1 MADNPYMRLVGA
13 ATPPDAP
20 VQAPS
25 LPAAHSDNP
34 YLKFVPNAI
43 PQAKPAI
50 QQLVDE
56 MPGGAGMM
64 ARLGLDYLISSA
76 GNTTAQR
83 GKNIVTNVG
92 RGVRDIGQGLKQV
105 ALEGGAMG
113 GLSSPGA
120 ALAYTR
126 TVDAANRALAETP
139 EGRDPFAAR
148 FRTVAKNAP
157 YGLLG
162 PVLGSEAGLLSKMA
176 LSSAVNAGVAGTEYV
191 PEGESRRKNIIVGA
205 ATGAAVPFVPAAG
218 GAILT
223 GLEAIENQGL
233 GNIVRQ
239 GAATVRNLPTTARN
253 KLANARLGILADPES
268 QELYGLSQ
276 RYNVPTMAS
285 DITRS
290 PAIRSAGEFTEN
302 VPFYLGTRGF
312 RKTQMEEANRAANE
326 VQQEFGDIMN
336 ETPFGGRTGIRK
348 LEEAMQSD
356 NPTRAQAARKLADE
370 INNAG
375 DDWHRIIK
383 ASGNLKLF
391 RAKLIADRKYNRVAE
406 IADKVPGGVPTMN
419 ILKALS
425 SMIRK
430 EESSVIKDRPL
441 LANLHEIRNGLM
453 EQVPGKAEQTTT
465 DPIWGTRTTPAVPP
479 RSVPRRMTYSQIRDL
494 RSDLNKIISDKFS
507 GSNSLIGP
515 KGVGNLQALSNQ
527 IDTSLNVFASRS
539 PNAELRRAA
548 QSADNFY
555 RTAVIPFKDKM
566 LAQSLK
572 GANADE
578 IYGKFIQYGQ
588 REGGKG
594 TARAQRFYQALD
606 SKGQAAVR
614 YNMVSDAYQKALK
627 EDTQQFS
634 PALFASHL
642 DRFGTAYGVI
652 FRGQER
658 AELDGFKKLMRSVER
673 SHIVMNKPETGY
685 KAIPYI
691 MGAAVAGTGKAIS
704 FGAFALAAKKLMTTD
719 FGKRLLLSASKAPP
733 NSAAMRNAQTQFLDH
748 IREGEL
754 MLRNPRDLNR

>member
-1 MADNPYMRLVGA
+1 MANPFDRFIS
-13 ATPPDAP
+13 TAP
-20 VQAPS
+20 VSDVPAPQASANPFDKH
-25 LPAAHSDNP
+25 LAAPAP
-34 YLKFVPNAI
+34 
-43 PQAKPAI
+43 AKPAI

-92 RGVRDIGQGLKQV
+92 HGVRDIGQGLKQV
-105 ALEGGAMG
+105 GLEAGEMA

-139 EGRDPFAAR
+139 EGRDPFATR
-148 FRTVAKNAP
+148 FRSVAKNAP

-162 PVLGSEAGLLSKMA
+162 PVLGSEAGLLSKMLTSGA
-176 LSSAVNAGVAGTEYV
+176 TTAGVAGTEYV
-191 PEGESRRKNIIVGA
+191 PEGESRSKNIAMGA
-205 ATGAAVPFVPAAG
+205 LTGAAVPLVPAVG
-218 GAILT
+218 GAVLT

-239 GAATVRNLPTTARN
+239 GASAVRNLPTTARN

-268 QELYGLSQ
+268 QEVYNLSN

-285 DITRS
+285 DLTTS
-290 PAIRSAGEFTEN
+290 PAVKALAEFTDN
-302 VPFYLGTRGF
+302 APFYLGTRNF
-312 RKTQMEEANRAANE
+312 RKTQMDEASRAAKQ
-326 VQQEFGDIMN
+326 VQDEFGTVMN
-336 ETPFGGRTGIRK
+336 DTAFGGRTGIRK
-348 LEEAMQSD
+348 LEEAIQSD

-391 RAKLIADRKYNRVAE
+391 RSKLIADRKYNRVAE

-419 ILKALS
+419 ILKSLN
-425 SMIRK
+425 SMIRS
-430 EESSVIKDRPL
+430 EEGSVIKDRPL

-453 EQVPGKAEQTTT
+453 EQVPGKAGTTTT
-465 DPIWGTRTTPAVPP
+465 DAIWGTRTTPAIPP
-479 RSVPRRMTYSQIRDL
+479 RSVPKRMTYSQIREL

-527 IDTSLNVFASRS
+527 IDKSLNVFASRS
-539 PNAELRRAA
+539 PNAELRTAA
-548 QSADNFY
+548 QNADNFY
-555 RTAVIPFKDKM
+555 RTAVAPYKDKM
-566 LAQSLK
+566 LAQALK

-594 TARAQRFYQALD
+594 ASRANRFYQALD

-658 AELDGFKKLMRSVER
+658 AELDGFKKLMRAVER
-673 SHIVMNKPETGY
+673 SHFVMNKPETGY
-685 KAIPYI
+685 RAIPYI
-691 MGAAVAGTGKAIS
+691 MGAAVVGTGKAIN
-704 FGAFALAAKKLMTTD
+704 FGAFSYAAKKLMTTD

-733 NSAAMRNAQTQFLDH
+733 NSAAMRNAETQFLQH

-754 MLRNPRDLNR
+754 MLKNPRDLNR